1 MSRRITAALS
11 LAILVLFTLVDSA
24 RPGGLYISEFGT
36 SVMGTA
42 SAGAPAGTDDAST
55 AIHNPAGM
63 TRLDDH
69 HLSLG
74 AAPAA
79 AIVKFDPDSDTPVA
93 GTNGG
98 DQGGFIP
105 IMGSQ
110 YVHKLSDRWRLGVG
124 MLSFSGAALDPSDD
138 WVGRIDTSRPFTE
151 LERISQVNEKT
162 HAAGRDPAFSQR
174 IREGLPIPR
183 WEVFPLHRT

>member
-1 MSRRITAALS
+1 MSRTATLAAS
-11 LAILVLFTLVDSA
+11 LAILFLFTLADSA
-24 RPGGLYISEFGT
+24 RAGGLYISEFGT
-36 SVMGTA
+36 SAMGTA
-42 SAGAPAGTDDAST
+42 SAGALAGTDDAST

-93 GTNGG
+93 GTDGG
-98 DQGGFIP
+98 DQGGFLP

-110 YVHKLSDRWRLGVG
+110 YVHKLSDRWRLGIG
-124 MLSFSGAALDPSDD
+124 MLSFSGAVLDPSDD
-138 WVGRIDTSRPFTE
+138 WVGRNENTFVGLTT
-151 LERISQVNEKT
+151 ISVFPT
-162 HAAGRDPAFSQR
+162 IAYRVTDWLSIGAGRYSHT
-174 IREGLPIPR
+174 EN
-183 WEVFPLHRT
+183 